1 MKQTLIILAMSSI
14 VAYGQ
19 QKCDTCYPLLN
30 RYVDCIIKK
39 NSTQELRTD
48 DSVRILQ
55 VDSKGTLIMRRKCD
69 FIFNNDSTQ
78 LTYVCES
85 DSMAYEAKVKEVK
98 PSPFKK
104 MFLEALEAFIIV
116 VLVAILMLFLLA
128 CGL

>member
-1 MKQTLIILAMSSI
+1 MSSI

-55 VDSKGTLIMRRKCD
+55 VDSKGTLIIRPKCNY
-69 FIFNNDSTQ
+69 IFNQDSTQ
-78 LTYVCES
+78 LTYVCGS
-85 DSMAYEAKVKEVK
+85 DSMVYEEKVKELK
-98 PSPFKK
+98 PPTFSFN
-104 MFLEALEAFIIV
+104 FENFVGIIIFILFIIGYFW
-116 VLVAILMLFLLA
+116 VL
-128 CGL
+128 